1 MLDNTIAHVYNYA
14 RNQILKGAIT
24 LMKKLLALTLSSTLL
39 AGCVFAGTSCS
50 LVDDTAK
57 TEPAV
62 TEHLN
67 YGAESYKK
75 LQYIDKVLHDRDCF
89 SGENF
94 ELTQKWIHFSLTE
107 AGYSANDIEYA
118 EVPITRYVSKDADLS
133 AKFSAAKSV
142 TTDGKTYKKEKWN
155 YIEDESGTYV
165 KATVVSEN
173 IVVTKKGKS
182 DKQIVIGMHYDGT
195 GTGDNGSGVALG
207 LTTAEKFHDIET
219 EFTLKFV
226 FFTAEEY
233 GLYGS
238 SAYAE
243 SMSEKEVADTLYMIN
258 MDSLVCGDYTYLYG
272 GVQDN
277 ENKTVNKTEAY
288 DNAMS
293 VAKDL
298 GLSFKSNPWTW
309 GNLAPENYSGE
320 DPDYASPSTGDWSDH
335 APFVEKGITYL
346 YMEATNWEI
355 PDYTGYGETYMVGM
369 IMNTEKD
376 YLEYIEHYFPDRPL
390 KYLTK
395 FSTLLNGL
403 LKQTEWN
410 Y

>member
-1 MLDNTIAHVYNYA
+1 
-14 RNQILKGAIT
+14 
-24 LMKKLLALTLSSTLL
+24 MKKLLALTLSSTLL
-39 AGCVFAGTSCS
+39 AGCVFAGTACS
-50 LVDDTAK
+50 IVDDTAK
-57 TEPAV
+57 TEPSI
-62 TEHLN
+62 TKPLN

-89 SGENF
+89 DGENF
-94 ELTQKWIHFSLTE
+94 ELTQKWIHFTLTE
-107 AGYSANDIEYA
+107 AGYSASDIEYA

-133 AKFSAAKSV
+133 SKFSAAKSV
-142 TTDGKTYKKEKWN
+142 STDGKTYKREN
-155 YIEDESGTYV
+155 RQYVEDENGSYV

-369 IMNTEKD
+369 IMNTEND

-390 KYLTK
+390 NHLTK

-403 LKQTEWN
+403 LTQTEWN